1 MRCLYTKGGK
11 WLVIIFLFLA
21 QLHAQEDRKE
31 VDLSV
36 DQNATQLELN
46 AQAVTKSVIGGLE
59 RVRVIPGNIILKA
72 RIDTGATTSSLGVD
86 SYEITNE
93 DGKEWVEMTL
103 DGFKSKHEVIKY
115 ILIKQHDSESLKRPV
130 IRLRLILGEVSESVN
145 VTLADRS
152 NFTYKLLIGRNF
164 LYDHFIVDVSLKYTT
179 TPALYEEK

>member
-1 MRCLYTKGGK
+1 MRYSSFVGGRWFVIVFLCLMPLYAQGDKQKSTP
-11 WLVIIFLFLA
+11 LV
-21 QLHAQEDRKE
+21 EE
-31 VDLSV
+31 
-36 DQNATQLELN
+36 NATQIEHEIP
-46 AQAVTKSVIGGLE
+46 AVRKSIIGGVE

-103 DGFKSKHEVIKY
+103 EGFKSKHEVIKY
-115 ILIKQHDSESLKRPV
+115 ILIKQHDAESLKRPV
-130 IRLRLILGEVSESVN
+130 IRLRLILGDISESVN

-164 LYDHFIVDVSLKYTT
+164 LYDHFLVDVSLKYTT
-179 TPALYEEK
+179 TPILYEEQ